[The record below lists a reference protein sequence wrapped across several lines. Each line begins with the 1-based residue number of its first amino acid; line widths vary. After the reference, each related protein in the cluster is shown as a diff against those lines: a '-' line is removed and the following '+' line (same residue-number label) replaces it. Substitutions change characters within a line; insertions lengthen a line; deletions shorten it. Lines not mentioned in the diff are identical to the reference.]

1 MTDAKSRMSR
11 HQFGHSDHELMRIFK
26 ARAEKV
32 TRTAAE
38 TTQRIVARA
47 RERQW
52 VGQPVGAKPA
62 ATATSRVTAHE
73 LNRAW
78 SDLQSHPALQWT
90 PPLWRADSDKWADM
104 HVTGNHAE
112 HAIERNLKIELIAQP
127 NGVMLV
133 RLITGPLRDKPTPSG
148 IDPLTPVAEL
158 NPRLAVCA
166 ATFEDAVVELRDAVV
181 DEYGPSSASR

>member
-1 MTDAKSRMSR
+1 MSDAKSRMSH
-11 HQFGHSDHELMRIFK
+11 HQFRHSDNDLMRIFK
-26 ARAEKV
+26 ARAEQV

-47 RERQW
+47 RERPW
-52 VGQPVGAKPA
+52 VSQPVGAQPGD
-62 ATATSRVTAHE
+62 TATSRVTAQD
-73 LNRAW
+73 LQRAW

-90 PPLWRADSDKWADM
+90 PPLWRADSDKRAGI
-104 HVTGNHAE
+104 HVTDNHAE
-112 HAIERNLKIELIAQP
+112 RAIERNLKVELIAQP
-127 NGVMLV
+127 NGMMQV